1 MCQIL
6 SVIRVTAKTE
16 LGGKTRG
23 AAASRGGVCMP
34 LWWDEVRLLA
44 GVMPLGEQ
52 GSMVCPEGVSSVE
65 GLGSGAW
72 NVCM

>member
-1 MCQIL
+1 ML
-6 SVIRVTAKTE
+6 LRLEVVSVC
-16 LGGKTRG
+16 L
-23 AAASRGGVCMP
+23 

-44 GVMPLGEQ
+44 GVMPFGEQ
-52 GSMVCPEGVSSVE
+52 GSVVCPEGVSSVE